1 VKLRTSTLDLLA
13 REYAQAVADG
23 DFERAE
29 GWLATAALVANRE
42 VDRGMPPGRRRTP
55 IRVRTRVPR

>member
-13 REYAQAVADG
+13 REYAEAVADG

-29 GWLATAALVANRE
+29 GWLATAAFVADRE
-42 VDRGMPPGRRRTP
+42 VDRTLSQRRRRTP
-55 IRVRTRVPR
+55 IRVRSRVPR